1 MSDPQPLSGKK
12 ISRYVIL
19 EKLGGGGMGVV
30 YKAQDTDLGRFVALK
45 FLPEHLNRDAQAL
58 ERFRREARA
67 ASALNH
73 PNICTIYEIGEVPIQ
88 AGEGHGERYIAMEF
102 LDGTTL
108 KHMNAGRPMEI
119 ERLVD
124 YAIQIADGL
133 DAAHSQNI
141 IHRDIKPANIFIT
154 KRGHAKILD
163 FGLAKVSSSSRAIAN
178 TNSMVTVGSES
189 DLTSPGTSLGT
200 VAYMSPEQVRGKE
213 LDARTDL
220 FSFGVVL
227 YEMAAGQAPFRGE
240 TTGVVFDAIMNR
252 APVSPVRLNPEI
264 PEKLEAILQKA
275 LDKDRNLRYQ
285 SAAEMR
291 TDLKRLQRDLQSG
304 SGSSTFAGAAAGE
317 SPRSGSAQ
325 GQPSSG
331 SVAAAATPGSGV
343 PAAIPATGSSAAA
356 MAGISG
362 SVAVQA
368 ASGSAASAAASGS
381 GSMQA
386 PAASSGVIPA
396 AAQPSGSR
404 KWLAWAGAGAVV
416 IVVVAAAF
424 FLFARHTP
432 ALTEKDTVVLSN
444 FVNTTGD
451 AVFDGTLNE
460 ALAVQLGQSPY
471 LNLMPQSRI
480 REALRFMG
488 RSADTPISREVA
500 KEICVR
506 ENAKAV
512 IGGSI
517 ANLGSDYVITLEATN
532 AQTGDSLG
540 QEQVQASSKE
550 QVLNALDKAASA
562 LRRQLGESLSSVQQ
576 FTTPLDEA
584 TTSSLDALKAFSQG
598 YDSHSNGDDAGAVA
612 PLKKAVDLDPN
623 FAMAYAALGIAES
636 NIGNITDADE
646 HLKKAYDL
654 RDRTSEREKFYIATH
669 YYDTVTND
677 YEKAVELYKQWISV
691 YPRDYIPYDNLSLAY
706 QSLGEYD
713 QALAAASDA
722 VRVDPQDAYAYQNQA
737 ASYLCL
743 GRLDDAKA
751 VGQRAIAQ
759 KHETAA
765 THRILLS
772 VAILQNDRQSLEA
785 EVNWAKGK
793 PVEPGFDSQLAA
805 YQSSL
810 GKIAA
815 ANKLAQAG
823 SALALKY
830 GLVEYSAAHQAGEA
844 VRDAEFG
851 FSEKARREAEA
862 ALRMRI
868 GPDARQAAAI
878 AYAFSG
884 DAAGANKIM
893 SEESQ
898 AYPSDTILQT
908 QEIPAVKALNLLH
921 ANKAQEAVA
930 ALEPARKYELGGAP
944 GAPAIYLSIYVRGLA
959 YLRLHDGAKAAAEFQ
974 KMLDHPGIAPN
985 SGLLPLAQLNLARA
999 YALQNN
1005 TGQARI
1011 AYQNF
1016 LAEWKD
1022 ADADIPVLIAAK
1034 SEYAKLH

>member
-12 ISRYVIL
+12 ISRYVVL

-30 YKAQDTDLGRFVALK
+30 YKAEDTDLGRFVALK

-163 FGLAKVSSSSRAIAN
+163 FGLAKVSSSSRASAN
-178 TNSMVTVGSES
+178 TNSMETVGSES

-317 SPRSGSAQ
+317 SPRSGSTSAHA
-325 GQPSSG
+325 SSG
-331 SVAAAATPGSGV
+331 SVVAHATPASGV
-343 PAAIPATGSSAAA
+343 PAAAPASGSNAAA
-356 MAGISG
+356 MAGTSG
-362 SVAVQA
+362 SVAVQT

-386 PAASSGVIPA
+386 PAASSGAIA
-396 AAQPSGSR
+396 AAAEASASR

-416 IVVVAAAF
+416 IVAVAAAF

-471 LNLMPQSRI
+471 LNLMPESRI

-500 KEICVR
+500 KEICLR

-517 ANLGSDYVITLEATN
+517 ANLGNDYVITLQATN

-540 QEQVQASSKE
+540 QEQVQAASKE

-562 LRRQLGESLSSVQQ
+562 LRQQLGESLASVQQ
-576 FTTPLDEA
+576 FATPLDEA

-598 YDSHSNGDDAGAVA
+598 YDLHSNGNDAGAVA
-612 PLKKAVDLDPN
+612 PLRKAVDLDPN
-623 FAMAYAALGIAES
+623 FAMAYAALGITES
-636 NIGNITDADE
+636 NIGNVGDAE
-646 HLKKAYDL
+646 QYLKKAYDL
-654 RDRTSEREKFYIATH
+654 RDRTSEREKFYIAGH
-669 YYDTVTND
+669 YYDVVTND
-677 YEKAVELYKQWISV
+677 EEKAVDLYKQWISV
-691 YPRDYIPYDNLSLAY
+691 YARDNIPYDNLSLAY
-706 QSLGEYD
+706 QNLGEYD

-722 VRVDPQDAYAYQNQA
+722 VRVDPQDAYGYQNQA
-737 ASYLCL
+737 ASYLLL

-765 THRILLS
+765 THHVLLA
-772 VAILQNDRQSLEA
+772 VAILQNDRQAVEA
-785 EVNWAKGK
+785 QVNWAKGK
-793 PVEPGFDSQLAA
+793 PAEPAFDSQLAA

-810 GKIAA
+810 GKIAT

-823 SALALKY
+823 SALALQY
-830 GLVEYSAAHQAGEA
+830 GLVEYPARRQAAEA

-851 FSEKARREAEA
+851 FTDKARGEAEA
-862 ALRMRI
+862 ALKLRMGSDTREMT
-868 GPDARQAAAI
+868 AI
-878 AYAFSG
+878 AYAFIG
-884 DAAGANKIM
+884 DAATANRIIG
-893 SEESQ
+893 EESQ

-908 QEIPAVKALNLLH
+908 QTIPAIKALNLLH

-930 ALEPARKYELGGAP
+930 ALEPARNYEFGGGAGTP
-944 GAPAIYLSIYVRGLA
+944 VIYLTIYVRGLA
-959 YLRLHDGAKAAAEFQ
+959 YLQLHDGGKAAAEFQ
-974 KMLDHPGIAPN
+974 KILNHPGVQPASTLI
-985 SGLLPLAQLNLARA
+985 PLAELNLARA
-999 YALQNN
+999 YALQKDAA
-1005 TGQARI
+1005 QARI

-1016 LAEWKD
+1016 LAGWKD
-1022 ADADIPVLIAAK
+1022 ADPDIPVLIAAK
-1034 SEYAKLH
+1034 AEYAKLH